1 MVKALDMSTKGK
13 VKTGSKSKDEKILNN
28 SSLKSSKI
36 RGTEVVSD
44 ELLEKVKL
52 RRDVVIAKEGTDDYV
67 YLTELMNAEGVAG
80 GEGNTNILLR
90 EKAAKLTVVEEFLHG
105 TQVRVAQ
112 GNNIPLKASVGYG
125 NNYVNQMEWQVRDF
139 MYRHKKMFGWSQ
151 NELRILKEELDYW
164 YKLKNGM

>member
-52 RRDVVIAKEGTDDYV
+52 RRDVVIAKEGTDDCLFNRINECRRCCGRGRKYK
-67 YLTELMNAEGVAG
+67 YSFK
-80 GEGNTNILLR
+80 R
-90 EKAAKLTVVEEFLHG
+90 E
-105 TQVRVAQ
+105 
-112 GNNIPLKASVGYG
+112 S
-125 NNYVNQMEWQVRDF
+125 
-139 MYRHKKMFGWSQ
+139 S
-151 NELRILKEELDYW
+151 
-164 YKLKNGM
+164 